1 MFRYKKTLDLN
12 IKIEEQILLL
22 QIRIKDFLK
31 CFLAGT
37 SQAENEQDPQAIS
50 ALKRCISLDPANSA
64 ALMALAVSYTN
75 ESYQAQ
81 ACHALTMWIQNNPE
95 YANLRGGPRPPE
107 NLRFASSFMSKEL
120 HEETTKLYIKAARQK
135 QGSMVDPDIQVGSHI
150 FNTIGLLEFS
160 IFLKSR
166 LVLACFSTYLATMT
180 RLLIASELLFQPDPQ
195 ILFCGTGSASWYLK
209 CVGSLYIFR
218 LGATLANGN
227 RSEEAIAAYHTA
239 LR

>member
-1 MFRYKKTLDLN
+1 M
-12 IKIEEQILLL
+12 I
-22 QIRIKDFLK
+22 
-31 CFLAGT
+31 AGT

-50 ALKRCISLDPANSA
+50 ALKRCISLDPGNSS

-135 QGSMVDPDIQVGSHI
+135 QGSMVDPDVQVGNHI
-150 FNTIGLLEFS
+150 IYTNVLLVF
-160 IFLKSR
+160 KS
-166 LVLACFSTYLATMT
+166 F
-180 RLLIASELLFQPDPQ
+180 
-195 ILFCGTGSASWYLK
+195 
-209 CVGSLYIFR
+209 
-218 LGATLANGN
+218 
-227 RSEEAIAAYHTA
+227 
-239 LR
+239 